1 MKATLNK
8 KSKQACLGQT
18 GLGQMRLRQT
28 SLKQAYLEQTSSG
41 RTQSAQGSQIGHFL
55 KQNAPALI
63 VISILIVCVMTAPT
77 FGVSVEAL
85 KVPVKALRDDI
96 FGGWMWVAKIGAAVG
111 GCVMAVYQ
119 RDIVPLATGA
129 AVGLGIHFYDGYF
142 GDPTAGALI

>member
-1 MKATLNK
+1 MKPTLH
-8 KSKQACLGQT
+8 KQRGQV
-18 GLGQMRLRQT
+18 LL
-28 SLKQAYLEQTSSG
+28 
-41 RTQSAQGSQIGHFL
+41 AQGSQIGYFL

-63 VISILIVCVMTAPT
+63 VVSILIVCVMTAPT

-85 KVPVKALRDDI
+85 KAPIKTLRDDI

>member
-1 MKATLNK
+1 LN
-8 KSKQACLGQT
+8 
-18 GLGQMRLRQT
+18 
-28 SLKQAYLEQTSSG
+28 QAYLKPTPLA
-41 RTQSAQGSQIGHFL
+41 QSHRIGYFL
-55 KQNAPALI
+55 KQNAPAL
-63 VISILIVCVMTAPT
+63 VVMGILIVCVMAAPT

-85 KVPVKALRDDI
+85 KAPVKTLRDDI

-142 GDPTAGALI
+142 GDASAGALV

>member
-1 MKATLNK
+1 MKATRNK
-8 KSKQACLGQT
+8 KFKHTQPPQG
-18 GLGQMRLRQT
+18 RLIR
-28 SLKQAYLEQTSSG
+28 
-41 RTQSAQGSQIGHFL
+41 HFL
-55 KQNAPALI
+55 KQNTPALI
-63 VISILIVCVMTAPT
+63 IVSILVVCVMTAPT

-85 KVPVKALRDDI
+85 KAPVKALRDDI

>member
-1 MKATLNK
+1 MTKPTLKRK
-8 KSKQACLGQT
+8 KFK
-18 GLGQMRLRQT
+18 LRI
-28 SLKQAYLEQTSSG
+28 
-41 RTQSAQGSQIGHFL
+41 RSQQIKNL
-55 KQNAPALI
+55 IKQNTPALI
-63 VISILIVCVMTAPT
+63 VVSILIVCVMTAPT
-77 FGVSVEAL
+77 FGVTVAEL
-85 KVPVKALRDDI
+85 KAPVKALRDDI

>member
-1 MKATLNK
+1 MKPTLNK
-8 KSKQACLGQT
+8 KPGQA
-18 GLGQMRLRQT
+18 
-28 SLKQAYLEQTSSG
+28 
-41 RTQSAQGSQIGHFL
+41 QSAQGSQIGHFL

-63 VISILIVCVMTAPT
+63 VVSILIVCVMTAPT

-85 KVPVKALRDDI
+85 KAPIKTLRDDI